1 MMQKIRWLLIALG
14 LLVLITA
21 MVQNSDPL
29 TLKLFWL
36 QKTVPTSVLLLA
48 TSLISFLL
56 GGLTQ
61 HLAFRHRR
69 ESTPTSSPPSPP
81 DNQSPQN

>member
-1 MMQKIRWLLIALG
+1 MMQKIRLLLIALG
-14 LLVLITA
+14 VIVLVTA

-61 HLAFRHRR
+61 HLVFRHRR
-69 ESTPTSSPPSPP
+69 EPAPTSPPPSA
-81 DNQSPQN
+81 DESPHS

>member
-1 MMQKIRWLLIALG
+1 MMQKIRLLLIAVG
-14 LLVLITA
+14 LIVLVTA

-36 QKTVPTSVLLLA
+36 QKTVPTSVLVLA

-56 GGLTQ
+56 GGLPQ

-69 ESTPTSSPPSPP
+69 EPTPNPPSPP
-81 DNQSPQN
+81 ANESSHS

>member
-1 MMQKIRWLLIALG
+1 MMQKIRLLLIALG
-14 LLVLITA
+14 VIVLVTA

-69 ESTPTSSPPSPP
+69 EPAPTSPPLSPNESAH
-81 DNQSPQN
+81 S